1 MYLLQEPSVRPVGL
15 VYFMNTR
22 LRSVRVYERSPGHF
36 QRKFYWGGAKFR
48 KSNLYLPRRNPVAI
62 YMWDNILYSRQVYSH
77 AKMVKSIWLSNDE
90 LVTDTFF
97 SALVL
102 FIITTVY

>member
-36 QRKFYWGGAKFR
+36 LRKFYWGGKIPQIEFVPPAQESSGHLHVR
-48 KSNLYLPRRNPVAI
+48 
-62 YMWDNILYSRQVYSH
+62 
-77 AKMVKSIWLSNDE
+77 
-90 LVTDTFF
+90 
-97 SALVL
+97 
-102 FIITTVY
+102 